1 MRQIL
6 SLKQSGPV
14 TKYIEKFDDLRH
26 QLLLHDP
33 STSNVFFVA
42 RFLEGLREDIRSVIV
57 IHRPQDMDTVC
68 SLALMQEEEADSSK
82 RKPMLKSDHT
92 LSKSGWKS
100 IQSVEMGK
108 DNKKTDDVSSK
119 GDVKLASL
127 LSYRKAKG
135 LCFKCGDKWSKGH
148 TYSAQVPLQVVEKL
162 MMTCQ

>member
-1 MRQIL
+1 VSSVPESLRTRYATLNFTDRALLWLETIEASGRIEEWPTLCQLVFNRWGKDQHQIFMRQIL

-68 SLALMQEEEADSSK
+68 SLALM
-82 RKPMLKSDHT
+82 
-92 LSKSGWKS
+92 
-100 IQSVEMGK
+100 
-108 DNKKTDDVSSK
+108 
-119 GDVKLASL
+119 
-127 LSYRKAKG
+127 
-135 LCFKCGDKWSKGH
+135 
-148 TYSAQVPLQVVEKL
+148 
-162 MMTCQ
+162 

>member
-1 MRQIL
+1 LNFTDRALLWLETIEASGRIEEWPTLCQLVFNRWGKDQHQIFMRQIL

-68 SLALMQEEEADSSK
+68 SLALM
-82 RKPMLKSDHT
+82 
-92 LSKSGWKS
+92 
-100 IQSVEMGK
+100 
-108 DNKKTDDVSSK
+108 
-119 GDVKLASL
+119 
-127 LSYRKAKG
+127 
-135 LCFKCGDKWSKGH
+135 
-148 TYSAQVPLQVVEKL
+148 
-162 MMTCQ
+162 